1 MILKGVAAGLSGS
14 LSVISSLVDSVMDLV
29 SGIIIW
35 LTSSAMKKR
44 LPYHY
49 PSGIEY
55 VSSLKIN
62 TSDAWRLTV
71 RSRINDI
78 LHSKFLNWT
87 LALWL
92 VKSLNFLGPLT
103 FQLFWRG
110 LCLACLCT
118 LIIWSRE
125 IFRSYHW
132 LSMAG
137 NYKMVHYRIFILH
150 WIYSMFLIIL
160 FVYHLSYQVEL
171 DWSL

>member
-55 VSSLKIN
+55 ASSLKIN
-62 TSDAWRLTV
+62 TSDACRLIV

-92 VKSLNFLGPLT
+92 VKSFNFLGHLT
-103 FQLFWRG
+103 FQFFDKVCVWH
-110 LCLACLCT
+110 ACARC
-118 LIIWSRE
+118 
-125 IFRSYHW
+125 
-132 LSMAG
+132 
-137 NYKMVHYRIFILH
+137 
-150 WIYSMFLIIL
+150 
-160 FVYHLSYQVEL
+160 
-171 DWSL
+171 SLVS